1 MPTIVMT
8 RVASKLDPSVKKKA
22 YTFLEKLAADDTLPG
37 LHIEPITGSADS
49 RVRTGRVD
57 QFYRAILFK
66 IPNGGDTTYV
76 FHGIWAHDDAN
87 TVAQTTVL
95 RVNPVNG
102 VAEIRTVHPEPT
114 PAPTPAPKS
123 APAPAKT
130 PTAASAATPVHAE
143 PTEPASTS
151 TPSPTSVPV
160 PTSPATAAPAPGATP
175 APAPDATPVL
185 QRHGLTIEVLTD
197 QLGIDPAV
205 AEQALAAV
213 DDDQLLAVATG
224 AVEWQGLALIDLA
237 SGHPVAEVEEKFQL
251 ARPAEHLSRPA
262 ASDEEE
268 LVRGL
273 QRPAAQISFTYIDG
287 SQELR
292 RVIEGGDFGA
302 WRVFLHP
309 EQRAYAQRS
318 YNGPFRLSGGAGT
331 GKTVVIL
338 HRARAL
344 AHRTPSAR
352 ILLTTFTTNLAE
364 ALRTDLRRLDPD
376 LPLAARLAEPGIHI
390 AGIDALAS
398 AVLRHARGDLDPDTE
413 SILGTAGAQISGR
426 MATNPWREALDTA
439 GAGLPENLRSEAFL
453 STEYATIVLPHR
465 ITTRQEYLRVRRPG
479 RGVALDRAKRA
490 AVWDVIAAARAAA
503 RVHGGIDFV
512 EACAIAAAHLDRVA
526 TTAGRLYDH
535 VLIDEAQDLAP
546 THWQLLR
553 ALVGDHPDDL
563 FLAEDSH
570 QRIYGR
576 RVVLGHYGIR
586 ITGRSRRLTLNY
598 RTTAQNLHYALQILQ
613 GGDYLDL
620 EEAADTAGDYRSART
635 GPAPRILPCTSISD
649 ELDTA
654 AATIATWAAG
664 TTAPETIAVLVRDR
678 WQRDRVA
685 AGLAERG
692 VQIRAVDRETI
703 KPGQP
708 VVLTMHR
715 AKGTEFA
722 RVLLFG
728 ISADSIPAVMREHRY
743 SPDAWTDALLRERSL
758 VYVAATRARDELA
771 VTWTG
776 MPSTLLGDQE
786 N

>member
-8 RVASKLDPSVKKKA
+8 KVASKLDPSVKKKA
-22 YTFLEKLAADDTLPG
+22 YTFLEKLAEDDTLPG
-37 LHIEPITGSADS
+37 LHIEPINHSADP

-57 QFYRAILFK
+57 QFFRAVLFK

-76 FHGIWAHDDAN
+76 FHGIWPHDDAI
-87 TVAQTTVL
+87 TVARTTVL

-102 VAEIRTVHPEPT
+102 VAEIRTVHPTVTPAPP
-114 PAPTPAPKS
+114 PAPTPAPAS
-123 APAPAKT
+123 APAPA
-130 PTAASAATPVHAE
+130 PASA
-143 PTEPASTS
+143 PASAS
-151 TPSPTSVPV
+151 TPAREPEPV
-160 PTSPATAAPAPGATP
+160 PP
-175 APAPDATPVL
+175 L
-185 QRHGLTIEVLTD
+185 QRHGLTLEVLTER
-197 QLGIDPAV
+197 LGIDPPLAGR
-205 AEQALAAV
+205 ALAAL
-213 DDDQLLAVATG
+213 DDDELLGIVAD
-224 AVEWQGLALIDLA
+224 AVEWQGLVLFDLA
-237 SGHPVAEVEEKFQL
+237 SGNTVAEVEDKYQL
-251 ARPAEHLSRPA
+251 RPTELFAEPPA
-262 ASDEEE
+262 NEEEE

-287 SQELR
+287 SEELR

-309 EQRAYAQRS
+309 EQRTYAQRG

-331 GKTVVIL
+331 GKTVVVL
-338 HRARAL
+338 HRARTL
-344 AHRTPSAR
+344 ARRAPQAR

-376 LPLAARLAEPGIHI
+376 LPVAARLGDPGIHI

-398 AVLRHARGDLDPDTE
+398 AVLRQHRDELAPDTE
-413 SILGTAGAQISGR
+413 AVLGAGGVQLAGR
-426 MATNPWREALDTA
+426 MSTNPWREALDTA
-439 GAGLPENLRSEAFL
+439 GSALPENLRSEAFL
-453 STEYATIVLPHR
+453 DTEYATVVLPHR
-465 ITTRQEYLRVRRPG
+465 ITTREQYLRVRRPG

-490 AVWDVIAAARAAA
+490 TVWDVIAAARAAA
-503 RVHGGIDFV
+503 RVRGSIDFV
-512 EACAIAAAHLDRVA
+512 EASAIAATHLDRVA
-526 TTAGRLYDH
+526 GDRGRLFDH
-535 VLIDEAQDLAP
+535 VLVDEAQDLAP

-553 ALVGDHPDDL
+553 ALVGEHPDDL

-576 RVVLGHYGIR
+576 RVVLGQYGIR
-586 ITGRSRRLTLNY
+586 IVGRSRRLTLNY

-613 GGDYLDL
+613 GADYLDL
-620 EEAADTAGDYRSART
+620 EEATDTADDYRSART
-635 GPAPRILPCTSISD
+635 GPPPRILPCHSISA

-654 AATIATWAAG
+654 ATTIAAWTSD
-664 TTAPETIAVLVRDR
+664 TPAPETIAVLVRDR

-692 VQIRAVDRETI
+692 VQIRAVDREPI

-715 AKGTEFA
+715 AKGTEFS

-728 ISADSIPAVMREHRY
+728 ISADSIPAAMREQRY
-743 SPDAWTDALLRERSL
+743 SDDAWADALLRERSL
-758 VYVAATRARDELA
+758 VYVAVTRARDELA

-776 MPSTLLGDQE
+776 NPSTLLGRGGSPE
-786 N
+786 